1 MQLNQ
6 TTLRGILAAILS
18 VDEKYIV
25 PKQGNWWNPQ
35 RQGANVANWCAYRIK
50 SNLPRTAP
58 CYKVF
63 EKTVNNSATEVNSVA
78 VLKLATVEL
87 QFVGSQSEELAQSVA
102 MWPLR
107 TDVKNELAKVKG
119 SIMYE
124 SFEAISSDFYQE
136 GNNSVIAWNVPN
148 VKILWWDTLETN
160 QQPLQNVNIG
170 GKVNG

>member
-35 RQGANVANWCAYRIK
+35 KEGANIANWCAYKIK
-50 SNLPRTAP
+50 SNRPRTAP
-58 CYKVF
+58 FYV
-63 EKTVNNSATEVNSVA
+63 ETTETAPGAATENSVC
-78 VLKLATVEL
+78 VLKVASIEL
-87 QFVGSQSEELAQSVA
+87 QFVGPQSEELAQSVA

-107 TDVKNELAKVKG
+107 GDVREQLQTVKG

-124 SFEAISSDFYQE
+124 DFTAIPSDFYQE
-136 GNNSVIAWNVPN
+136 GNNTVMAWNVPDI
-148 VKILWWDTLETN
+148 KILWYDTLTTSQKPLKTIET
-160 QQPLQNVNIG
+160 G
-170 GKVNG
+170 GQVYV

>member
-35 RQGANVANWCAYRIK
+35 KPGANIANWCAYKIR
-50 SNLPRTAP
+50 SNRPRTVP
-58 CYKVF
+58 FY
-63 EKTVNNSATEVNSVA
+63 TETTPSTPGAKAENSVC
-78 VLKLATVEL
+78 VLKIASVEL
-87 QFVGSQSEELAQSVA
+87 QFVGPQSEELAQSVA

-107 TDVKNELAKVKG
+107 GDVKVQLQAVRG

-124 SFEAISSDFYQE
+124 DFTAIPSDFYQE
-136 GNNSVIAWNVPN
+136 GNNTVVAWNVPDL
-148 VKILWWDTLETN
+148 KILWYDTLPTSQKPLKTIET
-160 QQPLQNVNIG
+160 G
-170 GKVNG
+170 GQVYV